1 MYSHHR
7 SSGREGGPEGGPDG
21 GPEGGPDGGP
31 EGGPDGGPEG
41 GPEGGPDGGPEG
53 GPEGGPDGGPEGGP
67 EGGPDGGPE
76 GGPDGGPVDGVLAGG
91 GVLCDSTGRGGGVDG
106 RGGGVAAVTGSTG
119 VGSTGVVQQQLVQQ
133 SRVLLQVASH
143 WQNLFSQHGEEGH
156 PRVPDFQRER
166 ALWISFVAK
175 VELVAHLYFLKLQFW
190 SRQVKSSSNHRM
202 HSRHCMKSK
211 QRMMGR

>member
-1 MYSHHR
+1 ME
-7 SSGREGGPEGGPDG
+7 GRKEDPMVGRKEDPMVGRKEDPMEGRKEDPMEGRKEGPMVDQTVGRMEGPM
-21 GPEGGPDGGP
+21 
-31 EGGPDGGPEG
+31 
-41 GPEGGPDGGPEG
+41 
-53 GPEGGPDGGPEGGP
+53 
-67 EGGPDGGPE
+67 
-76 GGPDGGPVDGVLAGG
+76 VDRLVACSQGAGCFAIRQVGAAGLMVEAAELLPQLAQR
-91 GVLCDSTGRGGGVDG
+91 VSVRQELI
-106 RGGGVAAVTGSTG
+106 
-119 VGSTGVVQQQLVQQ
+119 QQQLVQQ

-190 SRQVKSSSNHRM
+190 SRQVRSSSNHRM
-202 HSRHCMKSK
+202 HSHRCMKSK